1 MLFHCIKTV
10 LRFFYRKP
18 EWTGFDNM
26 PHSPAVFVA
35 NHNLSYGPVIFFLYK
50 PFPAYPWVIA
60 PVTQFRECRAYI
72 RKDFIE
78 KELGIHGFLGILLAF
93 LISFACVW
101 IMRKVHAVPVYS
113 NSRKICLTMQ
123 QSLKELI
130 EGNNLVIFVERRD
143 DQNYKPDSGFLEL
156 MDSYYQATGRCL
168 PVYIFKISHRTVKLV
183 ESFHGISGHVII
195 RERVISLLREINEG

>member
-50 PFPAYPWVIA
+50 
-60 PVTQFRECRAYI
+60 T
-72 RKDFIE
+72 
-78 KELGIHGFLGILLAF
+78 ELGIHGFFGILLAF

-130 EGNNLVIFVERRD
+130 EGNNLVIFIERRD

-156 MDSYYQATGRCL
+156 MDSYCQATGRCL
-168 PVYIFKISHRTVKLV
+168 PVYIFKISHPTVKLV
-183 ESFHGISGHVII
+183 ESFHGISGHAII